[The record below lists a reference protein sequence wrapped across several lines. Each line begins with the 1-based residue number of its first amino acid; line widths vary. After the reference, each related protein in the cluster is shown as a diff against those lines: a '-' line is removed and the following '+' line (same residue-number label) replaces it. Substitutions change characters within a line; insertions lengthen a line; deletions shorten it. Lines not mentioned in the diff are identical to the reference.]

1 MEHIDK
7 LQLSKLVSTGVVTGA
22 IATKSNGS
30 YKVVIETPKKAFL
43 LKSQRAEVR
52 LFKTLIGVQKMLN
65 SVGIKSFSV
74 VG

>member
-22 IATKSNGS
+22 IATKSNGF
-30 YKVVIETPKKAFL
+30 YKVAIETPKKAFL